1 MNSLNK
7 EEKKKKIQS
16 KSEKKIKEIYIKED
30 NFVSFQ
36 NNGDKI
42 ILNNNYL
49 NKSSNKNFNYRKL
62 PTQQIEN
69 SSIKKKLNEFNDDII
84 LKSFKSSCTERKIK
98 FEDEKNKLNDY
109 EKIIVNNNHNLNNQN
124 ENDILVSLSET
135 TSTIKCLNDSND
147 EITKLKKENIQLKQ
161 NICELKNQFIKM
173 KSEYLNGKKE
183 QSFQIENLIQKLNN
197 LEFDKINNNSIDI
210 DTIISLKNISE
221 DNNQKNTMIKKLNDC
236 IIEYNQTIIESKNEI
251 YERDEQIEL
260 LMKEKNELIEKNNIL
275 LNRLIQNKKEN
286 DNLNKKIKDLL
297 KENEIKNNQINS
309 LSMLVT
315 NLENDKNMIQMSN
328 NQENEKINSI
338 ILSLKKNQLELNN
351 QILLLTK
358 NNSDKDKI
366 INNLNQNL
374 LFFKGKAQENQNKIA
389 NFFNIIIEMKK
400 YVFEVEKM
408 INNSK
413 ELQKD
418 NKLFENTK
426 NEYDNLSYEEINNI
440 EVSNNEYSNYL
451 LNSLKNMIVKIDSKL
466 NDNINTI

>member
-1 MNSLNK
+1 
-7 EEKKKKIQS
+7 
-16 KSEKKIKEIYIKED
+16 
-30 NFVSFQ
+30 
-36 NNGDKI
+36 
-42 ILNNNYL
+42 
-49 NKSSNKNFNYRKL
+49 
-62 PTQQIEN
+62 
-69 SSIKKKLNEFNDDII
+69 
-84 LKSFKSSCTERKIK
+84 
-98 FEDEKNKLNDY
+98 
-109 EKIIVNNNHNLNNQN
+109 
-124 ENDILVSLSET
+124 
-135 TSTIKCLNDSND
+135 
-147 EITKLKKENIQLKQ
+147 
-161 NICELKNQFIKM
+161 
-173 KSEYLNGKKE
+173 
-183 QSFQIENLIQKLNN
+183 
-197 LEFDKINNNSIDI
+197 
-210 DTIISLKNISE
+210 
-221 DNNQKNTMIKKLNDC
+221 
-236 IIEYNQTIIESKNEI
+236 
-251 YERDEQIEL
+251 
-260 LMKEKNELIEKNNIL
+260 
-275 LNRLIQNKKEN
+275 
-286 DNLNKKIKDLL
+286 
-297 KENEIKNNQINS
+297 
-309 LSMLVT
+309 MLVT

-328 NQENEKINSI
+328 KQENEKINSI

-374 LFFKGKAQENQNKIA
+374 LFFKGKAQDNQNKIA